1 MTQTEVLAFDLGAG
15 SGRAM
20 IGMLKV
26 EDGRKLLELE
36 EIHRFPNEQ
45 IRLGNHLHW
54 DILGLFTQLK
64 TGLKRAFQGGHQPR
78 SFGIDTWGVDFG
90 LLDRNGELIGIP
102 YSYRDSQTEGLI
114 GELNRLI
121 GAEALYAQSG
131 LQFMP
136 FNTVYQL
143 VAMRKAS
150 SPKLDAAETLLFMP
164 DLLTYMLT
172 GVISCEFTI
181 ASTSGLLHPVTRE
194 WNHALMDQLRIPE
207 RLFVDPMQPG
217 TWVGTLR
224 PDICEELGIPAIQAV
239 AVGTHDTESAVVAV
253 PASDGPFCY
262 LVSGTWSL
270 FGTEL
275 DEAIVSRE
283 ALEQNFSNEGGVGGK
298 YQLLKNIMG
307 MWLLEEC
314 RREWKQAG
322 EEASYEQLIA
332 EARDVRPFRSLIDPE
347 DLRFYSPGEMAEK
360 IRSFCRETGQPEPGS
375 RGELVRC
382 ILESLA
388 LKYRDVFEQTER
400 LTGQQFAA
408 LHMVGGGIRNTLLC
422 QFTANALG
430 KQVLAGPVEASAL
443 GNALVQLMHLGEV
456 ADLQEARRIVRD
468 SFEVA
473 VYEPQDIEMWQAE
486 FVRYKGLRG
495 AEGSV

>member
-20 IGMLKV
+20 IGRLKI
-26 EDGRKLLELE
+26 EDGRKRLELE

-114 GELNRLI
+114 EELNRLI

-207 RLFVDPMQPG
+207 RLFVDLMQPG
-217 TWVGTLR
+217 TRVGTLR
-224 PDICEELGIPAIQAV
+224 PDICEELGIPAIPAV
-239 AVGTHDTESAVVAV
+239 TVGTHDTESAVVAV
-253 PASDGPFCY
+253 PASEGPFCY

-322 EEASYEQLIA
+322 EEASYAQLIA

-347 DLRFYSPGEMAEK
+347 DLRFYSPGGMAEK
-360 IRSFCRETGQPEPGS
+360 IRSFCRETGQPEPVS

-400 LTGQQFAA
+400 LTGQQLKA

-430 KQVLAGPVEASAL
+430 KQVLAGPVEASAF

-456 ADLQEARRIVRD
+456 EDLQEARRIVRD

-473 VYEPQDIEMWQAE
+473 VYEPQDIEMWQTA